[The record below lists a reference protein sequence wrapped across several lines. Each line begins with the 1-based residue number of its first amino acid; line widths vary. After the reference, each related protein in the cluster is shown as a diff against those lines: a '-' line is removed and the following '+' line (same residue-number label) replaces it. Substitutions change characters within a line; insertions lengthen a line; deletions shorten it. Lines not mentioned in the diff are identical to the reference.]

1 MLPLTL
7 SFEEPLRVTANQT
20 AAVIVL
26 AAGGGTRMKSKAL
39 PKVLHPICGRSLVG
53 HAVAAAQ
60 ELEPEQLVV
69 VIGHMRELVQ
79 AHLAEHFPAART
91 AVQEEQ
97 NGTGHAV
104 RIALASLSADGVE
117 LDGTVVVTTGDA
129 PLLTG
134 DTLAA
139 LVRAHHEQG
148 NGVTVLTAV
157 VPDATGYGRILRDAE
172 GAVAAIVEH
181 KDATDGQRAISEIN
195 SGVFAFDAKLLAH
208 GLSQLR
214 TDNVQGEEYLT
225 DTLEIL
231 RTAGH
236 RVGAVVADDHRDIA
250 GINDRVQLA
259 QARRMLNDR
268 LLERAM
274 REGVTVVDP
283 ASTWIDVQVS
293 YEPDAVV
300 LPGTQLQGATHL
312 GEGCQVGPNT
322 TLTDTTVGAGAQVS
336 NTTADRAE
344 IGELAQVGPYAYLR
358 PGAKLAR
365 KAKAGTYVEIKN
377 SELGEGAKVP
387 HLSYIGDATIGEGTN
402 IGAASVTVNY
412 DGVNKHRTVIG
423 AHCRTGSD
431 NMFIAP
437 VTVGDGAY
445 TAAGSVITNDVPA
458 GSLGVARAQQRN
470 INGWVE
476 RKRPGSSSAAAA
488 AAAGEAQ

>member
-1 MLPLTL
+1 M
-7 SFEEPLRVTANQT
+7 SANKT

-26 AAGGGTRMKSKAL
+26 AAGGGTRMKSARL
-39 PKVLHPICGRSLVG
+39 PKVLHEICGRSLVG
-53 HAVAAAQ
+53 HAIAAAH
-60 ELEPEQLVV
+60 ELTPEHLVV
-69 VIGHMRELVQ
+69 VVGHLRELVT
-79 AHLAEHFPAART
+79 AHVDAHYPGVRT
-91 AVQEEQ
+91 AVQAQQ

-104 RIALASLSADGVE
+104 RTALEALAADGTD
-117 LDGTVVVTTGDA
+117 LDGTVLVTTGDA

-134 DTLAA
+134 DTLRA
-139 LVRAHHEQG
+139 LVDAHAGQG

-157 VPDATGYGRILRDAE
+157 VPDAAGYGRILRDGE

-181 KDATDGQRAISEIN
+181 KDATDEQRAVSEIN
-195 SGVFAFDAKLLAH
+195 SGVFAFDAKLLTEA
-208 GLSQLR
+208 LSR
-214 TDNVQGEEYLT
+214 ITTDNVQGEEYLT

-236 RVGAVVADDHRDIA
+236 RVGAVVAADHRDIL

-259 QARRMLNDR
+259 EARRMLNDR

-274 REGVTVVDP
+274 RAGVTVVDP
-283 ASTWIDVQVS
+283 ATTWLDVQVT

-312 GEGCQVGPNT
+312 GEGCEVGPNT
-322 TLTDTTVGAGAQVS
+322 TVTRSLIGAGATVS
-336 NTTADRAE
+336 NATVVDAEVGERAS
-344 IGELAQVGPYAYLR
+344 VGPYAYLR
-358 PGAKLAR
+358 PGARLGR

-387 HLSYIGDATIGEGTN
+387 HLSYIGDATIGEGSN
-402 IGAASVTVNY
+402 VGAASVTVNY

-445 TAAGSVITNDVPA
+445 TAAGSVISQDVPA

-470 INGWVE
+470 IPGWVA
-476 RKRPGSSSAAAA
+476 RRRPGTTSAAAA
-488 AAAGEAQ
+488 EAAGAAASAEGDGA

>member
-1 MLPLTL
+1 M
-7 SFEEPLRVTANQT
+7 TANKT
-20 AAVIVL
+20 AAVVVL
-26 AAGGGTRMKSKAL
+26 AAGGGTRMKSNRL
-39 PKVLHPICGRSLVG
+39 PKVLHEICGRSLVG

-60 ELEPEQLVV
+60 ELAPEHLVV
-69 VIGHMRELVQ
+69 VVGHLRELVT
-79 AHLAEHFPAART
+79 AHLDAHYEGVRT
-91 AVQEEQ
+91 AVQEQQ

-104 RIALASLSADGVE
+104 RTALEALTADGTV
-117 LDGTVVVTTGDA
+117 LDGTVLVTTGDA

-134 DTLAA
+134 ATLRA
-139 LVRAHHEQG
+139 LADAHTEQG

-157 VPDATGYGRILRDAE
+157 VPDADGYGRILRDDH

-181 KDATDGQRAISEIN
+181 KDATAEQRAVSEIN
-195 SGVFAFDAKLLAH
+195 SGVFAFDAKLLAEAL
-208 GLSQLR
+208 GRLT

-236 RVGAVVADDHRDIA
+236 RVGAVVADDFRDIL

-259 QARRMLNDR
+259 EARRMLNDR

-274 REGVTVVDP
+274 RAGVTVVDP
-283 ASTWIDVQVS
+283 ATTWLDVQVT

-300 LPGTQLQGATHL
+300 LPGTQLQGTTHL
-312 GEGCQVGPNT
+312 GEGCTVGPNST
-322 TLTDTTVGAGAQVS
+322 VTDSTIGAGATVS
-336 NTTADRAE
+336 NATVIEAE
-344 IGELAQVGPYAYLR
+344 VGESASVGPYAYLR

-377 SELGEGAKVP
+377 SEIGEGAKVP
-387 HLSYIGDATIGEGTN
+387 HLSYIGDATVGEGSN

-445 TAAGSVITNDVPA
+445 TAAGSVIYQDVPA

-470 INGWVE
+470 IAGWVA
-476 RKRPGSSSAAAA
+476 RKRPGTAAARAAAA
-488 AAAGEAQ
+488 AEAAETPEA

>member
-1 MLPLTL
+1 MG
-7 SFEEPLRVTANQT
+7 ANSL
-20 AAVIVL
+20 AAVVVL
-26 AAGGGTRMKSKAL
+26 AAGGGTRMKSNKL
-39 PKVLHPICGRSLVG
+39 PKVLHEVCGRSLVG
-53 HAVAAAQ
+53 HAVSAAR
-60 ELEPEQLVV
+60 ELTPEQLVV
-69 VIGHMRELVQ
+69 VVGHQREQVQ
-79 AHLAEHFPAART
+79 EHLAAHYPAVRT

-104 RIALASLSADGVE
+104 RTALEALTADGVV
-117 LDGTVVVTTGDA
+117 LDGTVIVTAGDS

-134 DTLAA
+134 ATLRRLAD
-139 LVRAHHEQG
+139 AHEAQQ

-157 VPDATGYGRILRDAE
+157 VPEPFGYGRILRDE
-172 GAVAAIVEH
+172 DGTVASIVEER
-181 KDATDGQRAISEIN
+181 DATDTQRAIAEIN
-195 SGVFAFDAKLLAH
+195 SGVFAFDAKLLVEA
-208 GLSQLR
+208 LAELT
-214 TDNVQGEEYLT
+214 TDNSQGEEYLT

-236 RVGAVVADDHRDIA
+236 RVGAVVAEDHRDIL

-259 QARRMLNDR
+259 QARRLLNDR

-274 REGVTVVDP
+274 RAGVTVVDP
-283 ASTWIDVQVS
+283 ATTWFDVQVT

-300 LPGTQLQGATHL
+300 LPNTQLQGATHL
-312 GEGCQVGPNT
+312 AEGCEVGPNS
-322 TLTDTTVGAGAQVS
+322 TLKDTLVGVAARVS

-344 IGELAQVGPYAYLR
+344 VGELASVGPYAYLR

-365 KAKAGTYVEIKN
+365 KSKVGTYVEVKN

-387 HLSYIGDATIGEGTN
+387 HLSYIGDATIGEGSN

-445 TAAGSVITNDVPA
+445 TGAGSVITADVPA
-458 GSLGVARAQQRN
+458 GALGVNRAQQRN
-470 INGWVE
+470 IEGWVE
-476 RKRPGSSSAAAA
+476 RKRPGTTSAQAAKA
-488 AAAGEAQ
+488 ATDGAGQA

>member
-1 MLPLTL
+1 MG
-7 SFEEPLRVTANQT
+7 ANSL
-20 AAVIVL
+20 AAVVVL
-26 AAGGGTRMKSKAL
+26 AAGGGTRMKSNKL
-39 PKVLHPICGRSLVG
+39 PKVLHEVCGRSLVG
-53 HAVAAAQ
+53 HAVSAAR
-60 ELEPEQLVV
+60 ELTPEQLVV
-69 VIGHMRELVQ
+69 VVGHQREQVQ
-79 AHLAEHFPAART
+79 EHLAAHYPAVRT

-104 RIALASLSADGVE
+104 RTALEALTADGVV
-117 LDGTVVVTTGDA
+117 LDGTVIVTAGDS

-134 DTLAA
+134 ATLRRLAD
-139 LVRAHHEQG
+139 AHEAQQ

-157 VPDATGYGRILRDAE
+157 VPEPFGYGRILRDE
-172 GAVAAIVEH
+172 DGTVASIVEER
-181 KDATDGQRAISEIN
+181 DATDTQRAIAEIN
-195 SGVFAFDAKLLAH
+195 SGVFAFDAKLLVEA
-208 GLSQLR
+208 LAELT
-214 TDNVQGEEYLT
+214 TDNSQGEEYLT

-236 RVGAVVADDHRDIA
+236 RVGAVVAEDHRDIL

-259 QARRMLNDR
+259 QARRLLNDR

-274 REGVTVVDP
+274 RAGVTVVDP
-283 ASTWIDVQVS
+283 ATTWFDVQVT

-300 LPGTQLQGATHL
+300 LPNTQLQGATHL
-312 GEGCQVGPNT
+312 AEGCEVGPNS
-322 TLTDTTVGAGAQVS
+322 TLKDTLVGVGARVS

-344 IGELAQVGPYAYLR
+344 VGELASVGPYAYLR

-365 KAKAGTYVEIKN
+365 KSKVGTYVEVKN

-387 HLSYIGDATIGEGTN
+387 HLSYIGDATIGEGSN

-445 TAAGSVITNDVPA
+445 TGAGSVITADVPA
-458 GSLGVARAQQRN
+458 GALGVNRAQQRN
-470 INGWVE
+470 IEGWVE
-476 RKRPGSSSAAAA
+476 RKRPGTTSAQAAKA
-488 AAAGEAQ
+488 ATDGAGQA

>member
-1 MLPLTL
+1 MG
-7 SFEEPLRVTANQT
+7 ANSL
-20 AAVIVL
+20 AAVVVL
-26 AAGGGTRMKSKAL
+26 AAGGGTRMKSNKL
-39 PKVLHPICGRSLVG
+39 PKVLHEVCGRSLVG
-53 HAVAAAQ
+53 HAVSAAR
-60 ELEPEQLVV
+60 ELTPGQLVV
-69 VIGHMRELVQ
+69 VVGHQRELVV
-79 AHLAEHFPAART
+79 AHLTEHYPATRT
-91 AVQEEQ
+91 AVQAEQ

-104 RIALASLSADGVE
+104 RTALESLAADGAV
-117 LDGTVVVTTGDA
+117 LDGTVIVTAGDS

-134 DTLAA
+134 ETLRRLAD
-139 LVRAHHEQG
+139 AHTAQQ

-157 VPDATGYGRILRDAE
+157 VPEPFGYGRILRDE
-172 GAVAAIVEH
+172 DGTVAAIVEER
-181 KDATDGQRAISEIN
+181 DASATQRAITEIN
-195 SGVFAFDAKLLAH
+195 SGVFAFDAKLLTAAL
-208 GLSQLR
+208 GELT
-214 TDNVQGEEYLT
+214 TDNSQGEEYLT

-236 RVGAVVADDHRDIA
+236 RVGAVVAEDHRDIL

-259 QARRMLNDR
+259 QARRLLNDR

-283 ASTWIDVQVS
+283 ATTWFDVQVT

-300 LPGTQLQGATHL
+300 LPNTQLQGATHL
-312 GEGCQVGPNT
+312 GEGCEVGPNS
-322 TLTDTTVGAGAQVS
+322 TLKDTLVGVGARVS

-344 IGELAQVGPYAYLR
+344 IGELATAGPYAYLR
-358 PGAKLAR
+358 PGARLGR
-365 KAKAGTYVEIKN
+365 KAKVGTYVEVKN

-445 TAAGSVITNDVPA
+445 TGAGSVITNDVPA
-458 GSLGVARAQQRN
+458 GALGVNRATQRN
-470 INGWVE
+470 IEGWVE
-476 RKRPGSSSAAAA
+476 RKRPGTVSAQAAKAAADGA
-488 AAAGEAQ
+488 EQA

>member
-1 MLPLTL
+1 MG
-7 SFEEPLRVTANQT
+7 ANSL
-20 AAVIVL
+20 AAVVVL
-26 AAGGGTRMKSKAL
+26 AAGGGTRMKSNKL
-39 PKVLHPICGRSLVG
+39 PKVLHEVCGRSLVG
-53 HAVAAAQ
+53 HAVSAAR
-60 ELEPEQLVV
+60 ELTPGQLVV
-69 VIGHMRELVQ
+69 VVGHQRELVV
-79 AHLAEHFPAART
+79 AHLTEHYPATRT
-91 AVQEEQ
+91 AVQAEQ

-104 RIALASLSADGVE
+104 RTALESLAADGAV
-117 LDGTVVVTTGDA
+117 LDGTVIVTAGDS

-134 DTLAA
+134 ETLRRLAD
-139 LVRAHHEQG
+139 AHTAQQ

-157 VPDATGYGRILRDAE
+157 VPEPFGYGRILRDE
-172 GAVAAIVEH
+172 DGTVAAIVEER
-181 KDATDGQRAISEIN
+181 DASATQRAITEIN
-195 SGVFAFDAKLLAH
+195 SGVFAFDAKLLTAAL
-208 GLSQLR
+208 GELT
-214 TDNVQGEEYLT
+214 TDNSQGEEYLT

-236 RVGAVVADDHRDIA
+236 RVGAVVAEDHRDIL

-259 QARRMLNDR
+259 QARRLLNDR

-283 ASTWIDVQVS
+283 ATTWFDVQVT

-300 LPGTQLQGATHL
+300 LPNTQLQGATHL
-312 GEGCQVGPNT
+312 GEGCEVGPNS
-322 TLTDTTVGAGAQVS
+322 TLKDTLVGAGARAS

-344 IGELAQVGPYAYLR
+344 IGELATAGPYAYLR
-358 PGAKLAR
+358 PGARLGR
-365 KAKAGTYVEIKN
+365 KAKVGTYVEVKN

-445 TAAGSVITNDVPA
+445 TGAGSVITNDVPA
-458 GSLGVARAQQRN
+458 GALGVNRATQRN
-470 INGWVE
+470 IEGWVE
-476 RKRPGSSSAAAA
+476 RKRPGTVSAQAAKAAADGVEQA
-488 AAAGEAQ
+488 

>member
-1 MLPLTL
+1 MG
-7 SFEEPLRVTANQT
+7 ANSL
-20 AAVIVL
+20 AAVVVL
-26 AAGGGTRMKSKAL
+26 AAGGGTRMKSNKL
-39 PKVLHPICGRSLVG
+39 PKVLHEVCGRSLVG
-53 HAVAAAQ
+53 HAVSAAR
-60 ELEPEQLVV
+60 ELTPGQLVV
-69 VIGHMRELVQ
+69 VVGHQRELVV
-79 AHLAEHFPAART
+79 AHLTEHYPATRT

-104 RIALASLSADGVE
+104 RTALESLAADGAV
-117 LDGTVVVTTGDA
+117 LDGTVIVTAGDS

-134 DTLAA
+134 ETLRRLAD
-139 LVRAHHEQG
+139 AHTAQQ

-157 VPDATGYGRILRDAE
+157 VPEPFGYGRILRDE
-172 GAVAAIVEH
+172 DGTVAAIVEER
-181 KDATDGQRAISEIN
+181 DASATQRAITEIN
-195 SGVFAFDAKLLAH
+195 SGVFAFDAKLLTAAL
-208 GLSQLR
+208 GELT
-214 TDNVQGEEYLT
+214 TDNSQGEEYLT

-236 RVGAVVADDHRDIA
+236 RVGAVVAEDHRDIL

-259 QARRMLNDR
+259 QARRLLNDR

-283 ASTWIDVQVS
+283 ATTWFDVQVT

-300 LPGTQLQGATHL
+300 LPNTQLQGATHL
-312 GEGCQVGPNT
+312 GEGCEVGPNS
-322 TLTDTTVGAGAQVS
+322 TLRDTLVGAGARVS

-344 IGELAQVGPYAYLR
+344 IGELATAGPYAYLR
-358 PGAKLAR
+358 PGARLGR
-365 KAKAGTYVEIKN
+365 KAKVGTYVEVKN

-445 TAAGSVITNDVPA
+445 TGAGSVITNDVPA
-458 GSLGVARAQQRN
+458 GALGVNRATQRN
-470 INGWVE
+470 IEGWVE
-476 RKRPGSSSAAAA
+476 RKRPGTVSAQAAKAAADGVEQA
-488 AAAGEAQ
+488 

>member
-1 MLPLTL
+1 M
-7 SFEEPLRVTANQT
+7 SANQP

-39 PKVLHPICGRSLVG
+39 PKVLHEICGRSLVG
-53 HAVAAAQ
+53 HAVSAAQ
-60 ELEPEQLVV
+60 ELTPGQLVV
-69 VIGHMRELVQ
+69 VIGHLRELVQ
-79 AHLAEHFPAART
+79 AHLAEHYPAARPV
-91 AVQEEQ
+91 VQAEQ
-97 NGTGHAV
+97 LGTGHAV
-104 RIALASLSADGVE
+104 RTALEALAADGVE
-117 LDGTVVVTTGDA
+117 LDGTVLVTTGDA

-134 DTLAA
+134 GTLSALAA
-139 LVRAHHEQG
+139 AHAEQG
-148 NGVTVLTAV
+148 NGVTVLTAR
-157 VPDATGYGRILRDAE
+157 VPDATGYGRILRGAD

-181 KDATDGQRAISEIN
+181 KDATPEQLAVDEIN

-208 GLSQLR
+208 ALSLVG
-214 TDNVQGEEYLT
+214 TDNSQGEEYLT

-231 RTAGH
+231 RREGH
-236 RVGAVVADDHRDIA
+236 RVGAVVAADHREIV

-259 QARRMLNDR
+259 EARRLLNDR

-274 REGVTVVDP
+274 RAGVTVVDP
-283 ASTWIDVQVS
+283 ATTWIDVQVG
-293 YEPDAVV
+293 YEPDALVH
-300 LPGTQLQGATHL
+300 PGTQLYGATHL
-312 GEGCQVGPNT
+312 GEGCEVGPHT
-322 TLTDTTVGAGAQVS
+322 TLTDTSVGAGARVS
-336 NTTADRAE
+336 NTTAERAE
-344 IGELAQVGPYAYLR
+344 IGPECSVGPYAYLR
-358 PGAKLAR
+358 PGTVLAR

-402 IGAASVTVNY
+402 VGAASVTVNY

-470 INGWVE
+470 IAGWVE
-476 RKRPGSSSAAAA
+476 RKRPGSASARAAAEASSA
-488 AAAGEAQ
+488 E

>member
-1 MLPLTL
+1 M
-7 SFEEPLRVTANQT
+7 SANKT
-20 AAVIVL
+20 AAVVVL
-26 AAGGGTRMKSKAL
+26 AAGGGTRMKSNRL
-39 PKVLHPICGRSLVG
+39 PKVLHEICGRSLVG

-60 ELEPEQLVV
+60 ELTPEHLVV
-69 VIGHMRELVQ
+69 VVGHLRELVTG
-79 AHLAEHFPAART
+79 HLESRCPGVRT
-91 AVQEEQ
+91 AVQEQQ

-104 RIALASLSADGVE
+104 RTALEALAADGVV
-117 LDGTVVVTTGDA
+117 LDGTVLVTTGDA

-134 DTLAA
+134 ATLRA
-139 LVRAHHEQG
+139 LADAHTGQG

-157 VPDATGYGRILRDAE
+157 VPDADGYGRILRDGE

-181 KDATDGQRAISEIN
+181 KDATDEQRAVSEIN
-195 SGVFAFDAKLLAH
+195 SGVFAFDAKLLAEA
-208 GLSQLR
+208 LSRLT

-236 RVGAVVADDHRDIA
+236 RVGAVVAADHRDIV

-274 REGVTVVDP
+274 RAGVTVVDP
-283 ASTWIDVQVS
+283 ATTWFDVQVT

-312 GEGCQVGPNT
+312 GEGCEVGPNT
-322 TLTDTTVGAGAQVS
+322 TVTDSLIGAGATVS
-336 NTTADRAE
+336 NATVVDAE
-344 IGELAQVGPYAYLR
+344 VGELASVGPYAYLR
-358 PGAKLAR
+358 PGARLAR

-387 HLSYIGDATIGEGTN
+387 HLSYIGDATIGEGSN
-402 IGAASVTVNY
+402 VGAASVTVNY
-412 DGVNKHRTVIG
+412 DGVDKHRTVIG

-445 TAAGSVITNDVPA
+445 TAAGSVIYQNVPA

-470 INGWVE
+470 VAGWVA
-476 RKRPGSSSAAAA
+476 RRRPGTASAAAA
-488 AAAGEAQ
+488 AAADEAAASAPDEG